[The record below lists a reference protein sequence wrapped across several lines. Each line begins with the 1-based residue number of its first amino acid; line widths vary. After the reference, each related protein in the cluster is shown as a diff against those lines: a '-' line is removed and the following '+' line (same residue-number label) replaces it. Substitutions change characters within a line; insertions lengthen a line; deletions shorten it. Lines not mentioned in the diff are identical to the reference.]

1 MSINQNKTQEQKI
14 TQCYHCGDLCRNEQ
28 ILYDEKQFCC
38 SGCKTVYELLATHNM
53 CKYYDITQMPGASL
67 ASNVKSAFYDFLD
80 EPHIQDAIIFF
91 KEKSIAHIKLKL
103 PHIHCSSCI
112 WLLENLHKLQSGII
126 SSRVLFMEKE
136 ITIVYDSEITSLK
149 NIVLLLSKIGYTP
162 DLHTN
167 DIKETSNKNQS
178 RKQVIKIAIAGFCF
192 GNIMMLSFPD
202 YFSGGNFWSENAL
215 KQVFNYAALLLS
227 LPVLI
232 YAASEFFISS
242 YHVLKQ
248 KHINIDV
255 PITLAIVVA
264 FIMSVY
270 EIIVND
276 RMGYLDSMSGIVFF
290 MLVGRFFQNKS
301 YTYLSFQKSLSSYL
315 PVSVC
320 TIRNHKEKYIP
331 IHDIHIGEEIIVREH
346 EIVAAD
352 SLLVSDDAWFDYSFV
367 TGESNWIHKVK
378 NDTIFA
384 GAILKNA
391 TAQLIATKKP
401 NQNYI
406 TQLWNSKQ
414 EKKFENNKLNTTEKI
429 NIYFSSIVLILGILA
444 ASYWLFQGS
453 YSTSVVALITV
464 WIVACPCALLLSTTF
479 TYGNILRLLAKNGF
493 YLKNASVAEKLYQ
506 ISDIVFDKT
515 GTLTYA
521 DQPQI
526 NYKGTPLTPLEKKLV
541 YSLCY
546 TSVHPLSKALRNYLD
561 EKESFEVYDFE
572 SHPGKGLYGYIANKV
587 VKIGSAKWMG
597 IQNKEDTKYSI
608 VYIQIDGIVKG
619 HFLFQQAYRKNI
631 LHVLRKLKDKYPLH
645 LVSGDHDAEKQ
656 HLSKVID
663 AQHLKFELLPNE
675 KTAYIKQ
682 LQSQN
687 KKVLMIGDGLND
699 ANAFEQ
705 SDIGMAVVANENNY
719 LPSCDAIIHADS
731 ISKLDDLI
739 SFSRKARTIL
749 IICFSISLIYN
760 VVGLSYA
767 LRGALQPVVA
777 AILMPA
783 STLCIIATG
792 FIMSFIYAK
801 KYKLKT

>member
-1 MSINQNKTQEQKI
+1 MSVKQNNTQQQKV

-28 ILYDEKQFCC
+28 ISFDEKQFCC
-38 SGCKTVYELLATHNM
+38 NGCKTVYELLATHNM
-53 CKYYDITQMPGASL
+53 CKYYDLTQMPGASL

-80 EPHIQDAIIFF
+80 EPHIQDAIIFY
-91 KEKSIAHIKLKL
+91 KEKNIAHIKLKL

-126 SSRVLFMEKE
+126 SSRILFMEKE
-136 ITIVYDSEITSLK
+136 ITIVYDSEKTTLK

-162 DLHTN
+162 DLHTSDLKKN
-167 DIKETSNKNQS
+167 DNKIQS

-202 YFSGGNFWSENAL
+202 YFSGGNFWSESTL

-227 LPVLI
+227 LPVLL

-270 EIIVND
+270 EIIVNA

-320 TIRNHKEKYIP
+320 TIRNNKEKYIP
-331 IHDIHIGEEIIVREH
+331 IQDINIGEEIIVREH

-352 SLLVSDDAWFDYSFV
+352 SLLTSDDAWFDYSFV

-378 NDTIFA
+378 NETIFA

-391 TAQLIATKKP
+391 TAQLIASKKP

-414 EKKFENNKLNTTEKI
+414 EKKFESNKLNTTEKI

-444 ASYWLFQGS
+444 ATYWLFQGKH
-453 YSTSVVALITV
+453 STSIVALITV

-479 TYGNILRLLAKNGF
+479 TYGNMLRLLAKNGF
-493 YLKNASVAEKLYQ
+493 YLKNASVAEKLYH

-526 NYKGTPLTPLEKKLV
+526 TYIGTALTPMEIKMV

-572 SHPGKGLYGYIANKV
+572 SHPGKGLYGYVANKV
-587 VKIGSAKWMG
+587 VKIGSAKWIG
-597 IQNKEDTKYSI
+597 IKNDEDKKHSK
-608 VYIQIDGIVKG
+608 VYIQIDGIIKG
-619 HFLFQQAYRKNI
+619 HFSFQQSYRNNI
-631 LHVLRKLKDKYPLH
+631 FHVLRKLKDKYPIH
-645 LVSGDHDAEKQ
+645 LISGDHDAEKQ
-656 HLSKVID
+656 HLSQIFD
-663 AQHLKFELLPNE
+663 TQQLKFELLPNE
-675 KTAYIKQ
+675 KTSYIKQ
-682 LQSQN
+682 LQAKN

-705 SDIGMAVVANENNY
+705 SDIGMAVVAHENNY

-731 ISKLDDLI
+731 ISKLDVLI

-749 IICFSISLIYN
+749 FVCFSISLVYN
-760 VVGLSYA
+760 LVGLSYA

-783 STLCIIATG
+783 STLCIITIG
-792 FIMSFIYAK
+792 FILSFFYAK